1 VKRRDCR
8 GTVRSVMSRAKIVY
22 RRIADLIKTLVFDT
36 VEVYPEKQMVV
47 SRDRNG
53 RGGAVMDGKQC
64 VPIL

>member
-1 VKRRDCR
+1 
-8 GTVRSVMSRAKIVY
+8 VY

-47 SRDRNG
+47 SRDWNG